1 MTIDT
6 QAAISG
12 FVATEPRLTYTEDG
26 VPRFYA
32 RIGIEHSRLEPDG
45 SFTQLDPT
53 FHDMTM
59 FRRAAEESASRFH
72 KGDKFVAAGRVHE
85 YAYDK
90 DGQTIQT
97 EEFIANRIGH
107 DTARTRYHVDRAPRE
122 QAVARETPARDATA
136 LEPSERSMTTRPA
149 SVLGM

>member
-6 QAAISG
+6 QAAICG
-12 FVATEPRLTYTEDG
+12 FIATEPRLTYTEDG

-45 SFTQLDPT
+45 SFTQLEPT

-59 FRRAAEESASRFH
+59 FRRAAEESVGRFH

-85 YAYDK
+85 YAYNK

-107 DTARTRYHVDRAPRE
+107 DTARTRYQVDRTPR
-122 QAVARETPARDATA
+122 QHTMARETPARDATEFA
-136 LEPSERSMTTRPA
+136 HPERSMTAQPA
-149 SVLGM
+149 SAIGM

>member
-12 FVATEPRLTYTEDG
+12 FIATEPRLTYTEDG
-26 VPRFYA
+26 IPRFYA
-32 RIGIEHSRLEPDG
+32 RIGIEHSRPEPDG

-59 FRRAAEESASRFH
+59 FRRAAEESVGRFH
-72 KGDKFVAAGRVHE
+72 KGDKFVASGRVHE
-85 YAYDK
+85 YAYNK

-107 DTARTRYHVDRAPRE
+107 DTARTRYQVDRTPRQQTVTRE
-122 QAVARETPARDATA
+122 TRAREATA
-136 LEPSERSMTTRPA
+136 FEPQERSTATRPA
-149 SVLGM
+149 SAAGM

>member
-12 FVATEPRLTYTEDG
+12 FIATEPRLTYTEDG

-45 SFTQLDPT
+45 SFTQLEPT

-59 FRRAAEESASRFH
+59 FRRAAEESVGRFH

-85 YAYDK
+85 YAYTK

-97 EEFIANRIGH
+97 EEFIASRIGH
-107 DTARTRYHVDRAPRE
+107 DTARTRYQVDRTPRQHAMAH
-122 QAVARETPARDATA
+122 QAPARDART
-136 LEPSERSMTTRPA
+136 LQPQERSMTAQPA
-149 SVLGM
+149 SALGM

>member
-12 FVATEPRLTYTEDG
+12 FIATEPRLTYTEDG
-26 VPRFYA
+26 IPRFYA

-59 FRRAAEESASRFH
+59 FRREAEESVGRFH
-72 KGDKFVAAGRVHE
+72 KGDKFVASGRVRE
-85 YAYDK
+85 YAYNK

-107 DTARTRYHVDRAPRE
+107 DTARTRYQVDRTPR
-122 QAVARETPARDATA
+122 QQTVTRETPAREATA
-136 LEPSERSMTTRPA
+136 FEPQERSMTTRPA
-149 SVLGM
+149 SAVSM